1 MSAALEDGFST
12 TGPQER
18 SQIARFYAMEGSD
31 PIYILWG
38 SLWRMDWRRTRVAIV
53 VGEQGRGS
61 GGLDQVVAVEM
72 KKNSQMEIHPR
83 GRIEDPADGLVHSV
97 ARQERHKIDR
107 DLPHREHS
115 SGE

>member
-38 SLWRMDWRRTRVAIV
+38 SLWRMDWRRTVKKQQLELDI
-53 VGEQGRGS
+53 EQQTGFKS
-61 GGLDQVVAVEM
+61 EKEYVKAVCC
-72 KKNSQMEIHPR
+72 HP
-83 GRIEDPADGLVHSV
+83 V
-97 ARQERHKIDR
+97 
-107 DLPHREHS
+107 
-115 SGE
+115 